1 MEKSLEL
8 LKNLGIK
15 ESDYIVVACSGGPD
29 SMCLL
34 DLLYK
39 NNYKIVCAHVN
50 HNIRKESA
58 QEYEILESFCK
69 KNNIIFEGYSLEKE
83 ENKNEAYYRKK
94 RHDFYKRIADKY
106 KTRYIATAH
115 HGDDLIET
123 ILMRITRGSNL
134 KGYIGFTSVF
144 NEKGYIMIKPLIF
157 YTKDDIITYNKKNN
171 IAYFIDKTNNDDKY
185 TRNRYRHK
193 VLPFL
198 KSENKN
204 IHRKYIKFSEELSKA
219 SRFINS
225 IVKKEMENNYLN
237 NIIDLNKFQVLDE
250 YIKESELIQI
260 FSNIYKDDI
269 DKINSKHINHILDL
283 LKKNKNFTYNLPKD
297 IIIKRE
303 YDKLSI
309 EEKKVPCTYNKKLE
323 EYNELES
330 GYIIKKVSET
340 SDTSNNTI
348 RINSSDIDM
357 PLYIRNKKDGDV
369 IEVKN
374 LNGHKKI
381 NKIFIDEKV
390 SPSKRTSWPIVVDKS
405 DKVIWIPGLK
415 KSKFD
420 NEKLQKYDIILKYER
435 KEESNEK
442 QC

>member
-144 NEKGYIMIKPLIF
+144 NEKGYMMIKPLIY

-171 IAYFIDKTNNDDKY
+171 IAYFIDKTNDNDIY

-225 IVKKEMENNYLN
+225 IVKKEIENNYLN

-269 DKINSKHINHILDL
+269 DKVNSKHIKHILDL
-283 LKKNKNFTYNLPKD
+283 LKKNKNYTYNLPKD

-309 EEKKVPCTYNKKLE
+309 EEKKVPYIYNKKLE
-323 EYNELES
+323 EYNELEC
-330 GYIIKKVSET
+330 GYIIKKVSE
-340 SDTSNNTI
+340 SNDTSNNTI